1 MPSERPDVT
10 SKNSKSMYLRTV
22 PDRPDHPGHPDFSH
36 SDRTGF
42 ANSTIDREADLFA
55 DRPNTRDFDTMLAAY
70 MWSGGIARD
79 QEVTVR
85 LEAAGNQSGPTL
97 DKLIAAQL
105 VFAFDWRGSLWL
117 PMFQF
122 EQPGMLVKPQ
132 SRRVLSELTGVFD
145 GWSLAVW
152 YLQQNT
158 WLGGRRPVD
167 LLDTHPS
174 AVLAAARGDRFIAT
188 DSLQRIQ

>member
-1 MPSERPDVT
+1 MPSERPDET
-10 SKNSKSMYLRTV
+10 GKSVYLRAV
-22 PDRPDHPGHPDFSH
+22 PDPSGQGAYPDFGN

-42 ANSTIDREADLFA
+42 SNSTIDRDAYIFG
-55 DRPNTRDFDTMLAAY
+55 DRPNARDFDTLLAAY
-70 MWSGGIARD
+70 MWSGGLARHQD
-79 QEVTVR
+79 VANR
-85 LEAAGNQSGPTL
+85 LEETQAGTPSSLQRLL
-97 DKLIAAQL
+97 DSNA

-122 EQPGMLVKPQ
+122 QQPEMFVKPP
-132 SRRVLSELTGVFD
+132 SRKVLSELAGVFD

-158 WLGGRRPVD
+158 WLDNRRPID
-167 LLDTHPS
+167 LLDGHPS

-188 DSLQRIQ
+188 DSLQRVQ